1 MRKEI
6 WMHTQTNLSES
17 LEKQEYTTLIQY
29 ASDNKEYVINE
40 WYNSDN
46 SSLSQIL
53 RYGNSQLNYFEH
65 HLPTASKEDAIFQL
79 GTLMGVI
86 KTLKDFLHEKQ
97 QENLT
102 AQIYQ
107 KQVLSVKHLKDIILL
122 LEAHGIM
129 SHSEICKNLDLKEST
144 LSEIMKKAAS
154 TNLIISSKAGKY
166 KLYRLSDNGRYL
178 SRQLRTNTTVS
189 TNRDELL
196 KQLKFHLKSS
206 ASEDSFKD
214 TIKKLLEYNDANI
227 KNEITNIKIAPGNTI
242 TVLHTPDKTIQKE
255 RYKIT
260 GIPINSKEDNC
271 GDVTLMAR
279 KIKYD
284 FDALDDIK
292 NIFYEEKD
300 LA

>member
-6 WMHTQTNLSES
+6 WMHAQTNLSES

-178 SRQLRTNTTVS
+178 SRQLRINTSVS

-196 KQLKFHLKSS
+196 KQLKFHLKTST
-206 ASEDSFKD
+206 SEDSFKD

-255 RYKIT
+255 RYEIT
-260 GIPINSKEDNC
+260 GIPINSKEDN
-271 GDVTLMAR
+271 GDDVTLMAR

-284 FDALDDIK
+284 FDTLNDIK

>member
-178 SRQLRTNTTVS
+178 SRQLRTNTTES

-206 ASEDSFKD
+206 ASKDSFKD
-214 TIKKLLEYNDANI
+214 TIKKLLECNDANI

>member
-6 WMHTQTNLSES
+6 WMHAQTNLSES

-97 QENLT
+97 QGNLT

-122 LEAHGIM
+122 LEDHGIM

-178 SRQLRTNTTVS
+178 SRQLRTKTTVS

-196 KQLKFHLKSS
+196 KQLKFHLKTST
-206 ASEDSFKD
+206 SEDSFKD

-260 GIPINSKEDNC
+260 GIPINSKKDN
-271 GDVTLMAR
+271 GDDVTLMAR

-284 FDALDDIK
+284 FDTLDDIK

>member
-6 WMHTQTNLSES
+6 WMHAQTNLSES

-86 KTLKDFLHEKQ
+86 KTLKNFLHEKQ

-178 SRQLRTNTTVS
+178 SRQLRINTSVS

-196 KQLKFHLKSS
+196 KQLKFHLKTST
-206 ASEDSFKD
+206 SEDSFKD

-227 KNEITNIKIAPGNTI
+227 KNEITNIKIAPSNTI

-260 GIPINSKEDNC
+260 VIPINSKEDN
-271 GDVTLMAR
+271 GDDVTLMAR

-284 FDALDDIK
+284 FDTLDDIK

>member
-79 GTLMGVI
+79 GTLMGVV

-178 SRQLRTNTTVS
+178 SRQLRTNTTES

-214 TIKKLLEYNDANI
+214 TIKKLLECNDANI

>member
-178 SRQLRTNTTVS
+178 SKQLRTNTTES

-214 TIKKLLEYNDANI
+214 TIKKLLECNDANI

>member
-6 WMHTQTNLSES
+6 WMHAQTNLSES

-86 KTLKDFLHEKQ
+86 KTFKDFLHEKQ

-178 SRQLRTNTTVS
+178 SRQLRINTSVS

-196 KQLKFHLKSS
+196 KQLKFHLKTST
-206 ASEDSFKD
+206 SEDSFKD

-260 GIPINSKEDNC
+260 GIPINSKEDN
-271 GDVTLMAR
+271 GDDVTLMAR

-284 FDALDDIK
+284 FDTLDDIK

>member
-178 SRQLRTNTTVS
+178 SRQLRINTSVS

-196 KQLKFHLKSS
+196 KQLKFHLKTST
-206 ASEDSFKD
+206 SEDSFKD

-260 GIPINSKEDNC
+260 GIPINSKEDN
-271 GDVTLMAR
+271 GDDVTLMAR

-284 FDALDDIK
+284 FDTLDDIK

>member
-86 KTLKDFLHEKQ
+86 KSLKDFLHEKQ

-178 SRQLRTNTTVS
+178 SRQLRTNTTES

-206 ASEDSFKD
+206 ASKDSFKD
-214 TIKKLLEYNDANI
+214 TIKKLLECNDANI

>member
-6 WMHTQTNLSES
+6 WMHAQTNLSES

-178 SRQLRTNTTVS
+178 SRQLRINTSVS

-196 KQLKFHLKSS
+196 KQLKFHLKTST
-206 ASEDSFKD
+206 SEDSFKD

-260 GIPINSKEDNC
+260 GIPINSKKDN
-271 GDVTLMAR
+271 GDDVTLMAR

-292 NIFYEEKD
+292 NIIYEEKD

>member
-178 SRQLRTNTTVS
+178 SKQLRTNTTES

-214 TIKKLLEYNDANI
+214 TIKKLLECNDANI

-255 RYKIT
+255 RYEIT
-260 GIPINSKEDNC
+260 GIPINSKEDNG
-271 GDVTLMAR
+271 GDVTLLAR

>member
-178 SRQLRTNTTVS
+178 SRQLRTNTTES

-214 TIKKLLEYNDANI
+214 TIKKLLECNDANI

>member
-1 MRKEI
+1 
-6 WMHTQTNLSES
+6 
-17 LEKQEYTTLIQY
+17 
-29 ASDNKEYVINE
+29 
-40 WYNSDN
+40 
-46 SSLSQIL
+46 
-53 RYGNSQLNYFEH
+53 
-65 HLPTASKEDAIFQL
+65 
-79 GTLMGVI
+79 
-86 KTLKDFLHEKQ
+86 
-97 QENLT
+97 
-102 AQIYQ
+102 
-107 KQVLSVKHLKDIILL
+107 
-122 LEAHGIM
+122 
-129 SHSEICKNLDLKEST
+129 
-144 LSEIMKKAAS
+144 MKKAAS

-178 SRQLRTNTTVS
+178 SRQLRINTSVS

-196 KQLKFHLKSS
+196 KQLKFHLKTST
-206 ASEDSFKD
+206 SEDSFKD

-255 RYKIT
+255 RYEIT
-260 GIPINSKEDNC
+260 GIPINSKEDNG

-284 FDALDDIK
+284 FDTLDDIK

>member
-1 MRKEI
+1 MCKEI
-6 WMHTQTNLSES
+6 WMHAQTNLSES

-178 SRQLRTNTTVS
+178 SRQLRINTSVS

-196 KQLKFHLKSS
+196 KQLKFHLKTST
-206 ASEDSFKD
+206 SEDSFKD

-260 GIPINSKEDNC
+260 GIPINSKEDN
-271 GDVTLMAR
+271 GDDVTLMAR

-284 FDALDDIK
+284 FDTLDDIK

>member
-86 KTLKDFLHEKQ
+86 KTFKDFLHEKQ

-178 SRQLRTNTTVS
+178 SRQLRTKTTVS

-196 KQLKFHLKSS
+196 KQLKFHLKAS
-206 ASEDSFKD
+206 ASENSFKD
-214 TIKKLLEYNDANI
+214 TIKKLLEDNDPNI

-255 RYKIT
+255 RYEIT
-260 GIPINSKEDNC
+260 GIPINSKEDNG

-292 NIFYEEKD
+292 NIIYEEKD

>member
-17 LEKQEYTTLIQY
+17 LEKQEYTALIQY

-178 SRQLRTNTTVS
+178 SRQLRTNTTES

-214 TIKKLLEYNDANI
+214 TIKKLLECNDANI

-260 GIPINSKEDNC
+260 GIPINSKEDNG

-292 NIFYEEKD
+292 NIIYEEKD

>member
-6 WMHTQTNLSES
+6 WMHAQTNLSES

-53 RYGNSQLNYFEH
+53 RYGNSQLNYFEY

-97 QENLT
+97 QGNLT

-178 SRQLRTNTTVS
+178 SRQLRTKTTVS

-196 KQLKFHLKSS
+196 KQLKFHLKTST
-206 ASEDSFKD
+206 SEDSFKD

-260 GIPINSKEDNC
+260 GIPINSKKDN
-271 GDVTLMAR
+271 GDDVTLMAR

-284 FDALDDIK
+284 FDTLDDIK

>member
-86 KTLKDFLHEKQ
+86 KTFKDFLHEKQ

-178 SRQLRTNTTVS
+178 SRQLRTKTTVS

-196 KQLKFHLKSS
+196 KQLKFHLKAS
-206 ASEDSFKD
+206 ASENSFKD
-214 TIKKLLEYNDANI
+214 TIKKLLEYNDPNI

-255 RYKIT
+255 RYEIT
-260 GIPINSKEDNC
+260 GIPINSKEDNG

-284 FDALDDIK
+284 FDALNDIK
-292 NIFYEEKD
+292 NIIYEEKD

>member
-1 MRKEI
+1 MRKKI

-255 RYKIT
+255 RYEIT

>member
-1 MRKEI
+1 MRKGI

-86 KTLKDFLHEKQ
+86 KTFKDFLHEKQ

-178 SRQLRTNTTVS
+178 SRQLRAKTTVS

-196 KQLKFHLKSS
+196 KQLKFHLKAS
-206 ASEDSFKD
+206 ASENSFKD
-214 TIKKLLEYNDANI
+214 TIKKLLEYNDPNI

-255 RYKIT
+255 RYEIT
-260 GIPINSKEDNC
+260 GIPINSKEDNG

-292 NIFYEEKD
+292 NIIYEEKD

>member
-17 LEKQEYTTLIQY
+17 LEKQEYTALIQY

-178 SRQLRTNTTVS
+178 SRQLRTNTTES

-214 TIKKLLEYNDANI
+214 TIKKLLECNDANI

>member
-86 KTLKDFLHEKQ
+86 KTFKDFLHEKQ

-196 KQLKFHLKSS
+196 KQLKFHLKAS

-214 TIKKLLEYNDANI
+214 TIKKLLEYNDPNI

-255 RYKIT
+255 RYEIT
-260 GIPINSKEDNC
+260 GIPINSKEDNG

-284 FDALDDIK
+284 FDALGDIK

>member
-6 WMHTQTNLSES
+6 WMHAQTNLSES

-79 GTLMGVI
+79 GTLMGII

-178 SRQLRTNTTVS
+178 SRQLRINTSVS

-196 KQLKFHLKSS
+196 KQLKFHLKTST
-206 ASEDSFKD
+206 SEDSFKD

-260 GIPINSKEDNC
+260 GIPINSKEDN
-271 GDVTLMAR
+271 GDDVTLMAR

-284 FDALDDIK
+284 FDTLDDIK

>member
-178 SRQLRTNTTVS
+178 SKQLRTNTTES

-206 ASEDSFKD
+206 ASEDPFKD
-214 TIKKLLEYNDANI
+214 TIKKLLECNDANI

>member
-79 GTLMGVI
+79 GTLMSVI
-86 KTLKDFLHEKQ
+86 KTFKDFLHEKQ

-178 SRQLRTNTTVS
+178 SRQLRAKTTVS

-196 KQLKFHLKSS
+196 KQLKFHLKAS
-206 ASEDSFKD
+206 ASENSFKD
-214 TIKKLLEYNDANI
+214 TIKKLLEYNDPNI

-255 RYKIT
+255 RYEIT
-260 GIPINSKEDNC
+260 GIPINSKEDNG

-292 NIFYEEKD
+292 NIIYEEKD

>member
-6 WMHTQTNLSES
+6 WMHTQTNLSDS

-86 KTLKDFLHEKQ
+86 KTFKDFLHEKQ

-178 SRQLRTNTTVS
+178 SRQLRTKTTVS

-196 KQLKFHLKSS
+196 KQLKFHLKAS
-206 ASEDSFKD
+206 ASENSFKD
-214 TIKKLLEYNDANI
+214 TIKKLLEYNDPNI

-255 RYKIT
+255 RYEIT
-260 GIPINSKEDNC
+260 GIPINSKEDNG

-292 NIFYEEKD
+292 NIIYEEKD

>member
-178 SRQLRTNTTVS
+178 SKQLRTNTTVS

-214 TIKKLLEYNDANI
+214 TIKKLLECNDANI

>member
-86 KTLKDFLHEKQ
+86 KTFKDFLHEKQ

-178 SRQLRTNTTVS
+178 SRQLRAKTTVS

-196 KQLKFHLKSS
+196 KQLKFHLKAS
-206 ASEDSFKD
+206 ASENSFKD
-214 TIKKLLEYNDANI
+214 TIKKLLEYNDPNI

-255 RYKIT
+255 RYEIT
-260 GIPINSKEDNC
+260 GIPINSKEDNG

-292 NIFYEEKD
+292 NIIYEEKD

>member
-1 MRKEI
+1 
-6 WMHTQTNLSES
+6 
-17 LEKQEYTTLIQY
+17 
-29 ASDNKEYVINE
+29 
-40 WYNSDN
+40 
-46 SSLSQIL
+46 
-53 RYGNSQLNYFEH
+53 
-65 HLPTASKEDAIFQL
+65 
-79 GTLMGVI
+79 
-86 KTLKDFLHEKQ
+86 
-97 QENLT
+97 
-102 AQIYQ
+102 
-107 KQVLSVKHLKDIILL
+107 
-122 LEAHGIM
+122 M

-196 KQLKFHLKSS
+196 KQLKFHLKAS

-214 TIKKLLEYNDANI
+214 TIKKLLEYNDPNI

-255 RYKIT
+255 RYEIT
-260 GIPINSKEDNC
+260 GIPINSKEDNG

>member
-86 KTLKDFLHEKQ
+86 KTFKDFLHEKQ

-196 KQLKFHLKSS
+196 KQLKFHLKAS

-214 TIKKLLEYNDANI
+214 TIKKLLEYNDPNI

-255 RYKIT
+255 RYEIT
-260 GIPINSKEDNC
+260 GIPINSKEDNG

>member
-6 WMHTQTNLSES
+6 CMHTQTNLSES

-178 SRQLRTNTTVS
+178 SRQLRTNTTES

-196 KQLKFHLKSS
+196 KQLKFHLKTST
-206 ASEDSFKD
+206 SEDSFKD

>member
-86 KTLKDFLHEKQ
+86 KTFKDFLHEKQ

-178 SRQLRTNTTVS
+178 SRQLRTKTTVS

-196 KQLKFHLKSS
+196 KQLKFHLKAS
-206 ASEDSFKD
+206 ASENSFKD
-214 TIKKLLEYNDANI
+214 TIKKLLEYNDPNI

-255 RYKIT
+255 RYEIT
-260 GIPINSKEDNC
+260 GIPINSKEDNG
-271 GDVTLMAR
+271 GDVNLMAR

-292 NIFYEEKD
+292 NIIYEEKD

>member
-178 SRQLRTNTTVS
+178 SRQLRTNTTES

-206 ASEDSFKD
+206 ASEDPFKD
-214 TIKKLLEYNDANI
+214 TIKKLLECNDANI

>member
-65 HLPTASKEDAIFQL
+65 HLPTASKENAIFQL

-86 KTLKDFLHEKQ
+86 KTFKDFLHEKQ

-178 SRQLRTNTTVS
+178 SRQLRAKTTVS

-196 KQLKFHLKSS
+196 KQLKFHLKAS
-206 ASEDSFKD
+206 ASENSFKD
-214 TIKKLLEYNDANI
+214 TIKKLLEYNDPNI

-255 RYKIT
+255 RYEIT
-260 GIPINSKEDNC
+260 GIPINSKEDNG

-292 NIFYEEKD
+292 NIIYEEKD

>member
-86 KTLKDFLHEKQ
+86 KTFKDFLHEKQ

-178 SRQLRTNTTVS
+178 SRQLRPKTTVS

-196 KQLKFHLKSS
+196 KQLKFHLKAS
-206 ASEDSFKD
+206 ASENSFKD
-214 TIKKLLEYNDANI
+214 TIKKLLEYNDPNI

-255 RYKIT
+255 RYEIT
-260 GIPINSKEDNC
+260 GIPINSKEDNG

-292 NIFYEEKD
+292 NIIYEEKD

>member
-6 WMHTQTNLSES
+6 WMHAQTNLSES

-178 SRQLRTNTTVS
+178 SRQLRINTSVS

-196 KQLKFHLKSS
+196 KQLKFHLKTST
-206 ASEDSFKD
+206 SEDSFKD

-260 GIPINSKEDNC
+260 GIPINSKEDN
-271 GDVTLMAR
+271 GDDVTLMAR

-284 FDALDDIK
+284 FDTLDDIK

>member
-86 KTLKDFLHEKQ
+86 KTFKDFLHEKQ

-166 KLYRLSDNGRYL
+166 KLYRLNDNGRYL

-196 KQLKFHLKSS
+196 KQLKFHLKAS

-214 TIKKLLEYNDANI
+214 TIKKLLEYNDPNI

-255 RYKIT
+255 RYEIT
-260 GIPINSKEDNC
+260 GIPINSKEDNG

>member
-255 RYKIT
+255 RYEIT
-260 GIPINSKEDNC
+260 GIPINSKEDNG

>member
-6 WMHTQTNLSES
+6 WMHAQTNLSES

-178 SRQLRTNTTVS
+178 SRQLRTKTTVS

-196 KQLKFHLKSS
+196 KQLKFHLKAS
-206 ASEDSFKD
+206 ASENSFKD
-214 TIKKLLEYNDANI
+214 TIKKLLEYNDPNI

-255 RYKIT
+255 RYEIT
-260 GIPINSKEDNC
+260 GIPINSKEDNG

-292 NIFYEEKD
+292 NIIYEEKD

>member
-6 WMHTQTNLSES
+6 WMHAQTNLSES

-97 QENLT
+97 QGNLT

-178 SRQLRTNTTVS
+178 SRQLRTKTTVS

-196 KQLKFHLKSS
+196 KQLKFHLKTST
-206 ASEDSFKD
+206 SEDSFKD

-260 GIPINSKEDNC
+260 GIPINSKKDN
-271 GDVTLMAR
+271 GDDVTLMAR

-284 FDALDDIK
+284 FDTLDDIK